1 MNLKRDL
8 ALICAVLLLCMGGA
22 HAIPMPVQHELVQ
35 PQLVGQG
42 SYRWF
47 GIKLYEAY
55 LWRESDSRT
64 HTAPLDDHFILELV
78 YARQFQGKEI
88 AASSIEEIRNLKLGT
103 PEQQAAWLSLMQQ
116 VFPDVNAGTQL
127 SGVYR
132 VGQGVRFYRDGG
144 LLKEINDAEFA
155 RAFFSIWLDE
165 RTSAPRLRK
174 QLLGQT
180 S

>member
-1 MNLKRDL
+1 MSRVIATVI
-8 ALICAVLLLCMGGA
+8 ALLMLCSGTVHADGFTVQQELEQAHLLGK
-22 HAIPMPVQHELVQ
+22 
-35 PQLVGQG
+35 G
-42 SYRWF
+42 SYRWL

-55 LWRESDSRT
+55 LWQEKKGRADI
-64 HTAPLDDHFILELV
+64 ALLDGRFVLELV
-78 YARQFQGKEI
+78 YARELQGEKI
-88 AASSIEEIRNLKLGT
+88 AASSIEEIRKLNLGS
-103 PEQQAAWLSLMQQ
+103 PEQHTAWLSLMRQ
-116 VFPDVNAGTQL
+116 VFPDVQAGTRL
-127 SGVYR
+127 SGAYDAGR
-132 VGQGVRFYRDGG
+132 GVRFYRDGV

>member
-1 MNLKRDL
+1 MSQVL
-8 ALICAVLLLCMGGA
+8 ATFIALLVMCIGMA
-22 HAIPMPVQHELVQ
+22 HAGGLTVQEEL
-35 PQLVGQG
+35 GQTHLAGKG

-55 LWRESDSRT
+55 LWQENGGRADT
-64 HTAPLDDHFILELV
+64 DLLDGRFVLELV
-78 YARQFQGKEI
+78 YARDLQGERI
-88 AASSIEEIRNLKLGT
+88 AASSIDEIRKLNMGS
-103 PEQQAAWLSLMQQ
+103 PDQHAAWLSLMRQ
-116 VFPDVNAGTQL
+116 VFPDVQEGTRL
-127 SGVYR
+127 SGAYQA
-132 VGQGVRFYRDGG
+132 GQGVRFYRDGV
-144 LLKEINDAEFA
+144 LLKEIKDAEFA

>member
-1 MNLKRDL
+1 MSRVL
-8 ALICAVLLLCMGGA
+8 ATVIALLMLCSGTVQAGGLT
-22 HAIPMPVQHELVQ
+22 VQEAL
-35 PQLVGQG
+35 GQTHLQGKG

-55 LWRESDSRT
+55 LWQENGVRADN
-64 HTAPLDDHFILELV
+64 ALLDGRFVLELV
-78 YARQFQGKEI
+78 YARELQGEKI
-88 AASSIEEIRNLKLGT
+88 AASSIDEIRKLNLGSPDQRT
-103 PEQQAAWLSLMQQ
+103 AWFSLMRQ
-116 VFPDVNAGTQL
+116 VIPDVQAGTRL
-127 SGVYR
+127 SGAYQA
-132 VGQGVRFYRDGG
+132 GQGVRFYRDGV
-144 LLKEINDAEFA
+144 LIKEINDADFA